1 MSAINP
7 IPSVKFARLIGTSMC
22 PALIDVRVD
31 GGGAMV
37 TTLACFGTRAV
48 PVAGDFDG
56 NELID
61 DQ

>member
-7 IPSVKFARLIGTSMC
+7 IPPVKFARLIGMPMC

-37 TTLACFGTRAV
+37 TALSCFGTSAV

>member
-7 IPSVKFARLIGTSMC
+7 ISSAKFARLIGTPMC

-37 TTLACFGTRAV
+37 TTLRCFGTSVALFLSRAISM
-48 PVAGDFDG
+48 GT
-56 NELID
+56 N
-61 DQ
+61 